1 MFTIDRMLLLAALLL
16 LIGIASSGFSSRV
29 GLPGLVLFIAV
40 GMLAGSEGIGGIAF
54 EDYTLAHGMGTVAL
68 AIILFDGGLR
78 TSLASVR
85 SVLWP
90 ALLLATLGVLLTA
103 AITGYAAHLIL
114 GISLLEGM
122 LIGSVVSSTDAAA
135 VFAILR
141 NSGLYLP
148 ERIAALLEVESASN
162 DPMAIFLTVG
172 MIGLLTG
179 AVSGGPSLGLLFVQ
193 QMAIG
198 GAIGIVAGW
207 VTVKLLPRIDLPSVA
222 LYPLL
227 ALGGG
232 LMAYGVAA
240 ILGGSGFMSVY
251 LAGIVIGNADLPSR
265 RPTLVF
271 HDGLAWLSQIG
282 MFVMMGLL
290 AFPSRLFQVAGPA
303 LLIAVVLMVVARPV
317 AVLACIFAYRFTGR
331 ELAFTSW
338 AGVKGAVP
346 IVLATYPLLFGAPQA
361 QLVFNVVFFVVLV
374 SVLAQGCSLPL
385 VAQWTK
391 LRLPQPPTPGV
402 SLELASIKHIDAD
415 IVDYTVNADSALTGR
430 SLRELALPEGA
441 VVAMI
446 SRGNK
451 VIPPRGNTRV
461 EAGDHLFIVVM
472 KQSRAALDQAFV
484 EGGAALRYELVEFAL
499 SASATVADLRRYYG
513 LTLAGLSDNVT
524 LDAALRE
531 RLGPEVQVGSTF
543 EAGGVLLRVREIQEA
558 RITSVGVAVLPHA
571 VEGGE
576 GDD

>member
-1 MFTIDRMLLLAALLL
+1 MFTIDRMLLVAALLL

-29 GLPGLVLFIAV
+29 GLPGLVLFIVV
-40 GMLAGSEGIGGIAF
+40 GMLAGSEGIGGIGF
-54 EDYTLAHGMGTVAL
+54 ENYTLAHGFGTVAL

-78 TSLASVR
+78 TSIASVR
-85 SVLWP
+85 SVLGP
-90 ALLLATLGVLLTA
+90 ALLMATVGVVLTA
-103 AITGYAAHLIL
+103 GITGYAAHLIL
-114 GISLLEGM
+114 DLSLLEGM
-122 LIGSVVSSTDAAA
+122 LLGAVISSTDAAA

-148 ERIAALLEVESASN
+148 DRISSLLEVESASN

-179 AVSGGPSLGLLFVQ
+179 SVSGGASLGLLFVE
-193 QMAIG
+193 QMVIGSAIG
-198 GAIGIVAGW
+198 VATGYL
-207 VTVKLLPRIDLPSVA
+207 TVKLLPRLDLSTVA
-222 LYPLL
+222 LYPLF

-232 LMAYGVAA
+232 LLAFGVAA
-240 ILGGSGFMSVY
+240 LLGGSGFISVY
-251 LAGIVIGNADLPSR
+251 IAGILIGNADLPSR
-265 RPTLVF
+265 RPTLMF

-282 MFVMMGLL
+282 MFMMMGLL
-290 AFPSRLFQVAGPA
+290 AFPSRLLEVAGPA
-303 LLIAVVLMVVARPV
+303 LLIALVLVVIARPV
-317 AVLACIFAYRFTGR
+317 AVLTCIVAYRFTGR
-331 ELAFTSW
+331 ELTFISW

-346 IVLATYPLLFGAPQA
+346 IVLATYPLLFGLPQA
-361 QLVFNVVFFVVLV
+361 QLLFNIVFFVVLV
-374 SVLAQGCSLPL
+374 SVLAQGWSLPL
-385 VAQWTK
+385 VAQLTK
-391 LRLPQPPTPGV
+391 LRLPTPPSAGV

-415 IVDYTVNADSALTGR
+415 IVDYTVNSDSALTGR

-461 EAGDHLFIVVM
+461 EAGDHLFIVAA

-499 SASATVADLRRYYG
+499 SAAATVADLRRYYG
-513 LTLAGLSDNVT
+513 LTLAGLSDDVT
-524 LDAALRE
+524 MDAALRE
-531 RLGPEVQVGSTF
+531 RLGPEVEVGSTF
-543 EAGGVLLRVREIQEA
+543 EAGGVLLRVREMKGN
-558 RITSVGVAVLPHA
+558 RITSVGVAVLPQG
-571 VEGGE
+571 VEGD